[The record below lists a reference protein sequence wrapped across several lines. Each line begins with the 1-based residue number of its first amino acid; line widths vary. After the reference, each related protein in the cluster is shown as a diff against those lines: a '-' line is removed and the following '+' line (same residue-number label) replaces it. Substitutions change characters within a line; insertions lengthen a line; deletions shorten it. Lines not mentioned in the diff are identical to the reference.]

1 MRAQRLIKLMEMYAE
16 NSRDT
21 FVLFALG
28 MEHLG
33 VNNLDQAE
41 LFFTK
46 CLEVDEGY
54 IPALYQ
60 MAILLNNRGLE
71 EESLRLLD
79 RGLLLLKGGNDQKTL
94 NEFRSLKEE
103 ISF

>member
-1 MRAQRLIKLMEMYAE
+1 MYAE

-28 MEHLG
+28 MEYLG

-41 LFFTK
+41 LFFNK
-46 CLEVDEGY
+46 CLEENIGY
-54 IPALYQ
+54 IPAMYQ
-60 MAILLNNRGLE
+60 LAILLNNRGLE
-71 EESLRLLD
+71 GEALNLLD

-94 NEFRSLKEE
+94 NEFSSLREE